1 MCAVRALAW
10 PGFACFF
17 ELVRRMCLRGC
28 DVELEAG
35 LIVCAG
41 VGVSVVWF
49 VVSVRYRGWEC
60 QLFKTLRFK
69 LLFAFACCY

>member
-1 MCAVRALAW
+1 MCERQRERVCVCVCVCCARARW

-17 ELVRRMCLRGC
+17 ELVREMCLRGC

-41 VGVSVVWF
+41 VGVSVV
-49 VVSVRYRGWEC
+49 
-60 QLFKTLRFK
+60 
-69 LLFAFACCY
+69 